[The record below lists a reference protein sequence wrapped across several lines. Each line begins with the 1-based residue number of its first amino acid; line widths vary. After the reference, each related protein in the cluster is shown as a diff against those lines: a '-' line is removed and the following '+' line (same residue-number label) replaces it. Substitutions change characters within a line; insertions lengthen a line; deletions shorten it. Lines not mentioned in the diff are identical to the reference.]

1 MRSQRLSTA
10 CVDTVAELAWNGCR
24 TRLKRFPFDFLEE
37 GDNYNYQQET
47 TRLFLHFLTGASFR
61 EGGSNLISRK
71 ILRKVSTYKK
81 NRENTGALTEDR
93 DCWSL
98 AHGRK
103 QLQNLADKASEQ
115 KKEDGQGLKN
125 VLRSFLWHDTNPGAW
140 KDWRCNTRLTLSSSL
155 KAARFGYEQYRVAM
169 TNGGWACAD
178 NNSDFEKNLRASK
191 KKRLTQRNSIEI
203 DFQLKICW
211 SIPSLLTLWRV
222 HTRI

>member
-81 NRENTGALTEDR
+81 NRENISALTEDR

-191 KKRLTQRNSIEI
+191 KNGSLNEILLKSI
-203 DFQLKICW
+203 
-211 SIPSLLTLWRV
+211 SN
-222 HTRI
+222 